1 MRPARWLRAG
11 LLLSLASTLAL
22 ASIDGTFAALT
33 SRAENP
39 GSVVTAAKDFR
50 PPQVTAAVLGKAA
63 GGATGFV
70 KQSGAYFVYANV
82 AADTGNPA
90 SGIATVTA
98 NVAGFTTGSSAVMLV
113 AGSYAAPGGPYGY
126 RSASLTADPVLAE
139 GSREVTV
146 TAADNALNSATLAG
160 AASVDNTAPSGADVQ
175 TTNGGAAAGLIEQGD
190 ILTLSFSE
198 PVEPQSILAGWSG
211 AATNVAVR
219 VDDNGLL
226 GLPLGNDALQV
237 YNAGNTTL
245 LPLGTV
251 DLGRGDYVAG
261 ALSGN
266 IRFGASGTPS
276 TMSLSGN
283 AVTVTLGTYAIP
295 GLFEAFRTT
304 ASATGTMSWAPTA
317 TPYDRAGNNAATT
330 AAAES
335 GGADKEF

>member
-1 MRPARWLRAG
+1 MKPARWLRAA
-11 LLLSLASTLAL
+11 LLFLLASALAL
-22 ASIDGTFAALT
+22 ATVSSTFASLI
-33 SRAENP
+33 SRAENA
-39 GSVVTAAKDFR
+39 GSIVTAAKDFR
-50 PPQVTAAVLGKAA
+50 APAVTAVVTGKAG

-70 KQSGAYFVYANV
+70 KQGGAYFVYANV
-82 AADTGNPA
+82 SADTGKPA

-98 NVAGFTTGSSAVMLV
+98 NVANLTAGSTAVVLS
-113 AGSYAAPGGPYGY
+113 AGSYSAPGGPFGY

-146 TAADNALNSATLAG
+146 TATDNALNPAVLSGSAN
-160 AASVDNTAPSGADVQ
+160 VDNTAPAGADVQ
-175 TTNGGAAAGLIEQGD
+175 TTNAGTNGLLEQGD
-190 ILTLSFSE
+190 TLILSFSE

-211 AATNVAVR
+211 AATNVVVR
-219 VDDNGLL
+219 VNDNGLL
-226 GLPLGNDALQV
+226 GLPLGNDAVQI
-237 YNAGNTTL
+237 YNTGNVTL
-245 LPLGTV
+245 LPLGPV

-261 ALSGN
+261 ALGGN

-283 AVTVTLGTYAIP
+283 AITVTLGTYATP

-304 ASATGTMSWAPTA
+304 ASATGTMSWTPVA

>member
-1 MRPARWLRAG
+1 VRSVSWTRAA
-11 LLLSLASTLAL
+11 LLTLLASTLAL
-22 ASIDGTFAALT
+22 AGIDVTFASLT
-33 SRAENP
+33 SRAESA
-39 GSVVTAAKDFR
+39 GSIVTAAKDFR
-50 PPQVTAAVLGKAA
+50 APAVTAVVMGKTT

-70 KQSGAYFVYANV
+70 KQGGAYFVYANV
-82 AADTGNPA
+82 SADTGKPA

-98 NVAGFTTGSSAVMLV
+98 NVANLTAGSTAVVLA
-113 AGSYAAPGGPYGY
+113 AGSYAAPGGPFGY

-146 TAADNALNSATLAG
+146 TATDNALNAAALAG
-160 AASVDNTAPSGADVQ
+160 SVEIDNTAPVAAGVQ
-175 TTNGGAAAGLIEQGD
+175 TTNAGTSGLIEQGD
-190 ILTLSFSE
+190 TLTLSFSE

-211 AATNVAVR
+211 AATNVVVR
-219 VDDNGLL
+219 VNDNGLL
-226 GLPLGNDALQV
+226 GLPLGNDALQI
-237 YNAGNTTL
+237 YNTGNVTL
-245 LPLGTV
+245 LPLGAV

-261 ALSGN
+261 ALGGH

-283 AVTVTLGTYAIP
+283 AITVTLGTYATP

-304 ASATGTMSWAPTA
+304 ASATGTMSWTPVA

-335 GGADKEF
+335 GAADKEF